1 MTLNLF
7 GLSSIYV
14 QWNDLLDIL
23 IVAFIVYRAIKLF
36 KETRAIQLLKG
47 IAFLILVFFLSN
59 WLELRTLNYVLKN
72 TLEVGLFAIIVLF
85 QPELK
90 RALERIGGN
99 KFLKFFGLRSTNDV
113 TDIDTINMVDNLSE
127 AFGRLRETKTGA
139 LVVLERNTKIG
150 DIIST
155 GTAID
160 AAVSSRL
167 IENIFYKGAALHDG
181 ALIIRDN
188 RVAAAGCILP
198 LSQNMRLSYDLGTR
212 HRAAIGM
219 SENSDAIVCVVSEET
234 GHISI
239 AIGGVIHKNLSKEQM
254 SIKLKNILVPNQNKK
269 SKRSKNNTKGDK

>member
-1 MTLNLF
+1 MTINLF
-7 GLSSIYV
+7 GLTSIYV
-14 QWNDLLDIL
+14 QWNDLLDIF

-72 TLEVGLFAIIVLF
+72 TLEVGLFALIVLF

-90 RALERIGGN
+90 RGLERIGGN
-99 KFLKFFGLRSTNDV
+99 KIMKFFGLRANNDASE
-113 TDIDTINMVDNLSE
+113 IDTINMIDSVSE
-127 AFGRLRETKTGA
+127 ALGRLKESKTGA
-139 LVVLERNTKIG
+139 LVVIERTTKIG

-155 GTAID
+155 GTPID
-160 AAVSSRL
+160 SKVSSRL

-181 ALIIRDN
+181 ALIIREN

-198 LSQNMRLSYDLGTR
+198 LSQNTQLSYDLGTR

-219 SENSDAIVCVVSEET
+219 SENSDAVVLIVSEET
-234 GHISI
+234 GNISI
-239 AIGGVIHKNLSKEQM
+239 ALGGVLYKNLTKEQM
-254 SIKLKNILVPNQNKK
+254 NIRLKNMLVPKVNKK
-269 SKRSKNNTKGDK
+269 NKHGKNKKGEN